1 MRMRSLHSTHP
12 PCIRLR
18 NGLTLYEIVLS
29 IAIFTMAMAAISQL
43 ITIGSRASIQAQL
56 QTEAAIRAENKMA
69 EIVSGYQPLAAVAGE
84 ADPEN
89 NRWLWSLDVV
99 DAPNATGLKELTVT
113 VTHLSQ
119 VGEADASYSIKR
131 LMRDPQLY
139 FDAALAEEEAAAEAT
154 NQSSG
159 GSTGGTGSST
169 QGTGGS
175 SNSGSSGGSAAGKA
189 SGGSTGS
196 APQTG
201 GGSGAAT
208 PSSGGMSSGG
218 SSGTTSSKAK
228 SR

>member
-1 MRMRSLHSTHP
+1 
-12 PCIRLR
+12 LR

-119 VGEADASYSIKR
+119 VGVADASYSIKR

-139 FDAALAEEEAAAEAT
+139 FDAALAEEEAAAQAT

-169 QGTGGS
+169 QGTGSSKSS

-208 PSSGGMSSGG
+208 PSSGGGMSSGG
-218 SSGTTSSKAK
+218 SSGTTSSKGK